1 MPFGIHSVPLYG
13 IVFQLAVVLC
23 AAAASGLTVPQ
34 AWRTKREADTADQ
47 QADPSLLLYSTA
59 MPSNIGFRSL
69 DISGLPI
76 VHSPLVWRKRR
87 DVSAVGQDQ
96 QADPSLLMYSAL
108 PAAADISSIIG
119 LKTIPVN
126 SVAVTSIHS
135 PLIWRKKRDTADQQV
150 QEATIM
156 YNMPMPL
163 TTNVW
168 GNNAFMV
175 PLLKK

>member
-1 MPFGIHSVPLYG
+1 M
-13 IVFQLAVVLC
+13 FQLAVVLC

-47 QADPSLLLYSTA
+47 QADPSLLLYSPA
-59 MPSNIGFRSL
+59 MTSNIGFSSL

-87 DVSAVGQDQ
+87 DVSAAGQDQ

-108 PAAADISSIIG
+108 PAAADISSIG

-126 SVAVTSIHS
+126 SVAVSSMHS
-135 PLIWRKKRDTADQQV
+135 PLIWRKKRDTADQQA

-156 YNMPMPL
+156 YSMPMPL